1 MGKEAKSNE
10 NKTADS
16 TETEPKSLRF
26 SEEYGLKRSAFYNA
40 IHTLIS
46 ERAKYPAG
54 SLMNL
59 LYKFMANAGIGAMGR
74 GLNLKMVYDPTT
86 TSYVP
91 VPAGPLTN
99 PLYAG

>member
-1 MGKEAKSNE
+1 LQSYALGEDNKSNAE
-10 NKTADS
+10 K
-16 TETEPKSLRF
+16 F

-40 IHTLIS
+40 IHRLIN
-46 ERAKYPAG
+46 ERAKYPSG